1 MPMSA
6 VDLIGYS
13 VLDDAA
19 NWVRDTLSGAP
30 YIVLILI
37 AGVFVALFMFGL
49 IKKMIVFTVVVAL
62 LALVVIGLWV
72 YAGHS
77 VALT

>member
-1 MPMSA
+1 MSA

-19 NWVRDTLSGAP
+19 NCLRDTLSGAP

-37 AGVFVALFMFGL
+37 AGVFVALCMFGL

-62 LALVVIGLWV
+62 PTLVVIGLCV